1 MASKNRLAG
10 SLVLNNIKLTN
21 VPVAV
26 GVLNGPVVLKGTS
39 SSRTMG
45 VIESWVQGN
54 TYKGSGA
61 QGIFVQGEIPFLK
74 KPVSLLTRDGKIV
87 GRAHPQ
93 YENIDVQEFVSVR
106 DFGAAGDGKTDDTAM
121 LQRVIDQV
129 CQNLQF

>member
-1 MASKNRLAG
+1 MPSKNQLAG

-26 GVLNGPVVLKGTS
+26 GVLNGPLVLQGTS
-39 SSRTMG
+39 SFRPMR

-54 TYKGSGA
+54 TYEGSDSK
-61 QGIFVQGEIPFLK
+61 GIFVQGEIASFK
-74 KPVSLLTRDGKIV
+74 KPVSLLTGDGKIV

-93 YENIDVQEFVSVR
+93 YENVDVQEFVSVR

-129 CQNLQF
+129 CYNLQF

>member
-1 MASKNRLAG
+1 MASKNLLAG

-39 SSRTMG
+39 SSRPMG

-54 TYKGSGA
+54 TYEGSDS
-61 QGIFVQGEIPFLK
+61 QGIFVQGEIPSPK

-106 DFGAAGDGKTDDTAM
+106 DFGAAGDGKTDDTAV

-129 CQNLQF
+129 R